1 MYIMYAYVQYTVQ
14 EEDNKLRRDENSI
27 YNFVNIFFEQT
38 N

>member
-1 MYIMYAYVQYTVQ
+1 MYIMYAYVQYAVQ
-14 EEDNKLRRDENSI
+14 EEDNKLRRDENTI